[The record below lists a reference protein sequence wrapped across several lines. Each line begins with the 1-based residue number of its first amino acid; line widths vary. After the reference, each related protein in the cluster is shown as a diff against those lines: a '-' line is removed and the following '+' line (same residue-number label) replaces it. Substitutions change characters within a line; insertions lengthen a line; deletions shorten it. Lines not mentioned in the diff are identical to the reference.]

1 MKVDFIHQIPEHHIC
16 FDVFSAGS
24 NLDVKLLVDKSKLYE
39 QQNNREFQTN
49 KQEMRAF
56 LGTNYIMFIDKLPIE
71 KLY

>member
-24 NLDVKLLVDKSKLYE
+24 NLDVKLLVDESKLYE
-39 QQNNREFQTN
+39 QQNDREFQTN

-56 LGTNYIMFIDKLPIE
+56 LGTNYIMSINKLPIK